1 MKTIAILGIG
11 KLGLCFAL
19 NLERVGYR
27 VIGVDIDKE
36 YVAQIN
42 EKTFFSHEPLVNEY
56 LAKSE
61 NFIATTDIDQVINS
75 RARLIFVVVATPS
88 TPEGGYNHYQIERI
102 AEELMQRGVRVKRVN
117 NSKNQQSMQR
127 HLVVMCTTM
136 PGYTDTLAERMKPYL
151 YTVSYN
157 PEFIAQGSIIH
168 NQVYPDQVLIGE
180 HSSEVGEMIKEI
192 YKRMCRSTPVYCQ
205 MTRLSAEICKLAT
218 NCFLTTKIS
227 FANAIGDLAKQ
238 VGAEPEKIL
247 EAIGTDSR
255 IGNKYLKYG
264 FGFGGPCFP
273 RDNRALNM
281 YAVTQNYPL
290 LISQATDEVNKNHLS
305 FQTQQWLENY
315 PPDQPIVFDYVSY
328 KQGSILIE
336 ESQQL
341 ALAVNLAQHGR
352 KVVIHDTPAV
362 VEQVKA
368 IYGDLFIY
376 E

>member
-1 MKTIAILGIG
+1 MNTIAILGIG

-19 NLERVGYR
+19 NLERAGYS
-27 VIGVDIDKE
+27 VIGVDVSED
-36 YVAQIN
+36 YVRQIN
-42 EKTFFSHEPLVNEY
+42 DKTFYSHEPLVNEY
-56 LAKSE
+56 LAVSKK
-61 NFIATTDIDQVINS
+61 FIATTDIDLVINS
-75 RARLIFVVVATPS
+75 RCRLIFIVVATPS

-102 AEELMQRGVRVKRVN
+102 AEELMQRN
-117 NSKNQQSMQR
+117 ISSKPKETKSNKSYQK
-127 HLVVMCTTM
+127 HIVVMCTTM
-136 PGYTDTLAERMKPYL
+136 PGYTDTLAERLSPYQ

-157 PEFIAQGSIIH
+157 PEFIAQGSIMH
-168 NQVYPDQVLIGE
+168 NQVNPDQVLIGE
-180 HSSEVGEMIKEI
+180 HNDEVGEIIKGV
-192 YKRMCRSTPVYCQ
+192 YKRMCRNKPVFCR

-227 FANAIGDLAKQ
+227 FANAIGDLAVQ

-255 IGNKYLKYG
+255 IGKKYLKYG

-281 YAVTQNYPL
+281 YAETQNYPL

-341 ALAVNLAQHGR
+341 ALAVNLAQNGR
-352 KVVIHDTPAV
+352 KVVIQDTPAV